1 MAKERLPN
9 KEEQRII
16 QENRMKPEEY
26 AVTHRTDTEIYLL
39 CWNTRDQVVIRKGDR
54 PWKENS
60 KSEIV

>member
-16 QENRMKPEEY
+16 QENGLNPEEY

-39 CWNTRDQVVIRKGDR
+39 CWKTRDQVVIRKGDR
-54 PWKENS
+54 PW
-60 KSEIV
+60 

>member
-16 QENRMKPEEY
+16 QENGLNPEEY

-39 CWNTRDQVVIRKGDR
+39 CWKTRDQVVIRKGDR